1 VAARPR
7 AVGDRPHRDHRALT
21 ARSRPAG
28 ARRHN
33 DLSSGDRPNFDAAAG
48 AFPPPREVMRIVR
61 QAGFTLI
68 ELLLVVVILG
78 ILAAVAIPQLAD
90 SSLEA
95 RTSTLQTNL
104 AVLRNAVEY
113 YRSNH
118 LGKYPGYP
126 VGGGAPTQVLA
137 NDQLVLA
144 SRADGST
151 AAPGTAGY
159 GFGPYIRER
168 VPENPINGLNTIQIV
183 PDGSP
188 FPAAA
193 DNATGW
199 IYQPQLGKIR
209 ANSTGTAP
217 SGRNY
222 YDF

>member
-1 VAARPR
+1 M
-7 AVGDRPHRDHRALT
+7 
-21 ARSRPAG
+21 S
-28 ARRHN
+28 
-33 DLSSGDRPNFDAAAG
+33 
-48 AFPPPREVMRIVR
+48 IVR

-95 RTSTLQTNL
+95 RASTLQTNL
-104 AVLRNAVEY
+104 AVMRNAVEY

-126 VGGGAPTQVLA
+126 VGGGTPTPALA

-144 SRADGST
+144 SKQDGST
-151 AAPGTAGY
+151 AAPGTAGF

-168 VPENPINGLNTIQIV
+168 IPENPVNGLNTIQIV

-188 FPAAA
+188 FPATA
-193 DNATGW
+193 DNSTGW
-199 IYQPQLGKIR
+199 IYQPQIGKVR

-222 YDF
+222 FDF